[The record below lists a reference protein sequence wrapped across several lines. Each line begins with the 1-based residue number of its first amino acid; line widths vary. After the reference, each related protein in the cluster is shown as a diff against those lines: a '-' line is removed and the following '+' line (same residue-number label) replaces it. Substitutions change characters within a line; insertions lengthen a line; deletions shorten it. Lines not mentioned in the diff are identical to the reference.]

1 MVQFQLES
9 FRIGCDLDH
18 VRCLEIPIVA
28 GRLQARAAKLRGD
41 IFGRQIEPARRRV
54 AALQKIGR
62 QEREMPSHGLRGDT
76 VQRGLPRDR
85 RLGGGKAER
94 KQERTAGKASVERG
108 HRGNCFHLS
117 KGMMDPMRL
126 IWHVSAILLTLAPLA
141 AAAEYVVY
149 VGTYTNNGKSEGIYA
164 YRFDSNTGKLT
175 DIGLAGKAIE
185 PLLREHF
192 IPTTNICMPSA
203 KCRAPRDS
211 RPAPSLSFSIDP
223 KTAKLTPLNQV
234 PSRGNGPC
242 YVAIDKTGKAALV
255 ANYNSGS
262 VALMPVKADGSLGE
276 ASAFDQR
283 EGKGSD
289 ARRQSAPHAHSI
301 FASPDNRFA
310 LSADLGL
317 DRLYV
322 YKLDPA
328 AGTLTPNDPP
338 YASVKPG
345 GGPRHFDFHPN
356 GKFVYVIHEMGS
368 GVTAFSYDKARG
380 AMTEVQY
387 RLHAAGGFQG

>member
-1 MVQFQLES
+1 
-9 FRIGCDLDH
+9 
-18 VRCLEIPIVA
+18 
-28 GRLQARAAKLRGD
+28 
-41 IFGRQIEPARRRV
+41 
-54 AALQKIGR
+54 
-62 QEREMPSHGLRGDT
+62 
-76 VQRGLPRDR
+76 
-85 RLGGGKAER
+85 
-94 KQERTAGKASVERG
+94 
-108 HRGNCFHLS
+108 
-117 KGMMDPMRL
+117 MDPMRL

-141 AAAEYVVY
+141 AAAEYIVY
-149 VGTYTNNGKSEGIYA
+149 VGTYTNTGKSEGIYA

-175 DIGLAGKAIE
+175 DIGLAGKAPNPSFVNISPNNKYLYAVSE
-185 PLLREHF
+185 VSGPKGQ
-192 IPTTNICMPSA
+192 PTGA
-203 KCRAPRDS
+203 VLA
-211 RPAPSLSFSIDP
+211 FSIDP

-242 YVAIDKTGKAALV
+242 YVSIDKTGKAALV

-283 EGKGSD
+283 EGKGGD
-289 ARRQSAPHAHSI
+289 PRRQSAPHAHSI

-328 AGTLTPNDPP
+328 AGTLAPNDPP

-368 GVTAFSYDKARG
+368 GVTAFAYDKARG

-387 RLHAAGGFQG
+387 ISTLPADYKGENNCADIHVHRSGKFLYGSNRGHDSIAVFAVDPGKGTLKLIDNTSTQGKVPRNFGIDPTGKFLIAANQNTNNLVVFRIDQKTGKLTPTGQSVEVGAPVCVRFMALK